1 MKNWINS
8 NGLSVGIITLFIL
21 IATGFYSAEENYLF
35 WTTGT
40 KEKAFLNTTWGMSKK
55 EVKRSNRTTQSWPTE
70 LKGMGEV
77 LWNVKIRRDHIS
89 TPFFPRIEVAPK
101 SRTNIVIFK
110 VCSLAFSYAA
120 IAAASSP
127 Q

>member
-1 MKNWINS
+1 MS
-8 NGLSVGIITLFIL
+8 
-21 IATGFYSAEENYLF
+21 Y
-35 WTTGT
+35 
-40 KEKAFLNTTWGMSKK
+40 KAVFHLDQN
-55 EVKRSNRTTQSWPTE
+55 
-70 LKGMGEV
+70 
-77 LWNVKIRRDHIS
+77 
-89 TPFFPRIEVAPK
+89 EVAPK